1 MTYFKFG
8 IVTSF
13 VAGLL
18 CQTTIPYTQFRA
30 PLNVSSTNF
39 LSKATDQSGLN
50 RFCNSVTQSTA
61 YSCTLNATLAL
72 QVLTIGSTFI
82 LVTDTNSLPPVA
94 ATLWID
100 QNGSPAPIN
109 EKDGITPAQINKG
122 QPYLIFWD
130 GKVWRV
136 IA

>member
-1 MTYFKFG
+1 MKNF
-8 IVTSF
+8 
-13 VAGLL
+13 LL
-18 CQTTIPYTQFRA
+18 GFAVGAAFILPAQPPSLTITPYS
-30 PLNVSSTNF
+30 VSL

-50 RFCNSVTQSTA
+50 KFCNSSTQNTA
-61 YSCTLNATLAL
+61 YACTLNATLVL
-72 QVLTIGSTFI
+72 QQLTYGMTLI
-82 LVTDTNSLPPVA
+82 LVADTNSLPPIA
-94 ATLWID
+94 ATLWVD

-130 GKVWRV
+130 GRVWRV